1 MKVIVLG
8 TAAGGG
14 FPQWNCACPRCRAV
28 VTPRTQDC
36 IAVSATGRDWWL
48 VNVSPD
54 IRTQII
60 GQPSLAAGPGPR
72 ATPIRGA
79 LLTDAE
85 LDHTAGLLMLREAT
99 EFRVWAPA
107 LSALGPIRAII
118 DSYHAW
124 TWAVPPREFELD
136 GLRYQV
142 FGVHDKPPRY
152 AAPGP
157 GPWAVAYRITDPTTG
172 GVLVYAPCLRE
183 WPRGFDDVV
192 AGAHHV
198 LLDGTFYRADEMATQ
213 TGAHADQAAKAERPN
228 SAQRGMGHLP
238 ISASLPHCGPGI
250 RWHYTH
256 LNNTNPLLAD
266 DAPEWTELRSV
277 GADVPADGALLE
289 L

>member
-14 FPQWNCACPRCRAV
+14 FPQWNCACPRCQAV
-28 VTPRTQDC
+28 TTPRTQDC
-36 IAVSATGRDWWL
+36 IAVSSTGRDWWL

-54 IRTQII
+54 IRVQII
-60 GQPSLAAGPGPR
+60 GQPLLAAGPGPR
-72 ATPIRGA
+72 ETPIRGA

-107 LSALGPIRAII
+107 LSALEPIRAII
-118 DSYHAW
+118 DSYHQW
-124 TWAVPPREFELD
+124 TWAVPPNEFELD

-152 AAPGP
+152 ASPGP
-157 GPWAVAYRITDPTTG
+157 GPWAVAYRITDLTTG

-183 WPRGFDDVV
+183 WPPAFDDFV

-198 LLDGTFYRADEMATQ
+198 LLDGTFYRTDEMSTQ
-213 TGAHADQAAKAERPN
+213 TGAHRD
-228 SAQRGMGHLP
+228 QRGMGHLP
-238 ISASLPHCGPGI
+238 ISASLPYLSPGI
-250 RWHYTH
+250 HWHYTH
-256 LNNTNPLLAD
+256 LNNTNPLLDD
-266 DAPEWTELRSV
+266 DAPEWTELRSA